1 MLKAAEKHSP
11 LTQMLL
17 YGCGASAKSGRSE
30 SFEPPV
36 QKMAYTVILL
46 CKSTAIHHTRD
57 HLAAAVLIP
66 LSQGMSG
73 GSGMTSR
80 GGTTEGE

>member
-17 YGCGASAKSGRSE
+17 YGCGASAKSGWSE

-46 CKSTAIHHTRD
+46 CKKYGD
-57 HLAAAVLIP
+57 
-66 LSQGMSG
+66 
-73 GSGMTSR
+73 TSHA
-80 GGTTEGE
+80 